1 MNDILIYISLGA
13 IFLLFVFSSLIYK
26 KMRIWKLILLLISIA
41 VFVIVKYYPSIV
53 TFFSSDQINMYFDYY
68 IYLIVVIMAISFKN
82 KIKITQNL
90 TDYDFFELE
99 KELDEVKESSDLLRL
114 RFISTIGLLGEGLI
128 FYDEDLAGLFV
139 TDKTSEILETKES
152 QISME
157 EYVDLIHEEDRQQ
170 FLHTIKKANKKN
182 PNYEIKYRVRRKDSF
197 VWVLERGKLFIH
209 GNAQHL
215 ISTIRGLDIKQFPNT
230 GIEELDSLPNE
241 EHLTNLLVQDRKE
254 KKLFYLVM
262 IHLTNIPD
270 INKRFGRDVGNLMIA
285 EYIKKMRY
293 HFARE
298 ANSIFRISGIQFALV
313 IYDEKKYEVL
323 KRALVSGGELVN
335 LRITIGGI
343 QQMVYPNIGV
353 LKNDPWVNYEITD
366 FISLANK
373 TLDEAIHNDK
383 HNYSIFGE

>member
-1 MNDILIYISLGA
+1 
-13 IFLLFVFSSLIYK
+13 
-26 KMRIWKLILLLISIA
+26 MRIWKLILILISIA
-41 VFVIVKYYPSIV
+41 VFVIVNNYSSLI
-53 TFFSSDQINMYFDYY
+53 TFLSVEQLNTYFDYY
-68 IYLIVVIMAISFKN
+68 IYFIVVLMAIFFKN

-99 KELDEVKESSDLLRL
+99 KELDQVKEDSDLLRL
-114 RFISTIGLLGEGLI
+114 RFISTIGLLNEGLI

-139 TDKTSEILETKES
+139 TDKTSEIIGAKKFQMT
-152 QISME
+152 ME
-157 EYVDLIHEEDRQQ
+157 EYVELVHEEDRQQ
-170 FLHTIKKANKKN
+170 YLHAIKKVNKKN
-182 PNYEIKYRVRRKDSF
+182 PSYEIKYRIKKKERHI
-197 VWVLERGKLFIH
+197 WILEKGKMVNH
-209 GNAQHL
+209 GNSQHL
-215 ISTIRGLDIKQFPNT
+215 ISTIKGLDMKLFPDT

-241 EHLTNLLVQDRKE
+241 EHLTNMLVQDRRE

-285 EYIKKMRY
+285 EYIKKIRY

-298 ANSIFRISGIQFALV
+298 ANSMFRISGIQFALV
-313 IYDEKKYEVL
+313 IYEEKKYEVL

-353 LKNDPWVNYEITD
+353 LKNDPWVSYEITD
-366 FISLANK
+366 FINLANK

-383 HNYSIFGE
+383 NNYSIFGE